1 MSIELAARVRLRPA
15 CTPVCHMVP
24 VTYVRTHISPPVLC
38 NAFES
43 YLHLNPC
50 LLVILPYCHFSHI
63 FPKEEEKFVSH
74 PSLMCLHLYS
84 YHFTWDQQPHS
95 IARHPICHFIKMDCT
110 QSQDAANAATGDLN
124 HNTKSV
130 LLIQKKNL
138 SDFGF
143 NFPQMTISKLASLIL
158 QIKTTI

>member
-63 FPKEEEKFVSH
+63 FPKEQTQKSLSVPPAWCDCIYIHITSH
-74 PSLMCLHLYS
+74 RISRIALHATRSVISSRWIAHKTRMLQMLQLV
-84 YHFTWDQQPHS
+84 TS
-95 IARHPICHFIKMDCT
+95 ITI
-110 QSQDAANAATGDLN
+110 LN
-124 HNTKSV
+124 
-130 LLIQKKNL
+130 
-138 SDFGF
+138 
-143 NFPQMTISKLASLIL
+143 
-158 QIKTTI
+158 

>member
-63 FPKEEEKFVSH
+63 FPKEQTQKSLSVP

-84 YHFTWDQQPHS
+84 YHFTWDQPHS
-95 IARHPICHFIKMDCT
+95 IARQLICHLIKMDCT
-110 QSQDAANAATGDLN
+110 QSQDAATAANGDLN
-124 HNTKSV
+124 HITKLV
-130 LLIQKKNL
+130 LRIQKK
-138 SDFGF
+138 GF
-143 NFPQMTISKLASLIL
+143 FLILASFPL
-158 QIKTTI
+158 K